1 MFEVLIF
8 RPRTPFP
15 RIPEGAYLVVLHPH
29 VEGLMPG
36 VLDGLRSAPP
46 PQGLRGELS
55 RGHVG
60 GASLVLR
67 REIITTPSE
76 SEEAV

>member
-1 MFEVLIF
+1 M
-8 RPRTPFP
+8 
-15 RIPEGAYLVVLHPH
+15 LHPH